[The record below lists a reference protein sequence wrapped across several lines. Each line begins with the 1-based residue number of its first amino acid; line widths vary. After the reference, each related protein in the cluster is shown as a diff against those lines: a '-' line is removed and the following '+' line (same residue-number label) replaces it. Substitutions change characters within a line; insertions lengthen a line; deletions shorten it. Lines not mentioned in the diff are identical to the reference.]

1 MKKNDESK
9 RPLNE
14 EIYKQFQKGLDFN
27 SHIELNDEVT
37 ANENFFIGRQWEG
50 VQSNG
55 LPKPVFNFLKRVV
68 LHQVANI
75 TSDNITMH
83 CQPLAAAPGDAEMGR
98 LTSIVNDEFSA
109 LMEHN
114 RIPNLTREYMRNA
127 AVDGD
132 GCTYSW
138 WDPDVEIGKG
148 VKGTIR
154 TEVIENTRVLFGNPN
169 SRDVQSQPWI
179 IIFRRDFV
187 DAVKEYA
194 EDHGASADN
203 VAFIRADDDERQSQ
217 MESYVDG
224 RCTVVLRLRRD
235 KKTKTIWAAEVTKD
249 AVVREEWDLGIRLY
263 PITWVP
269 WDYVQDCYHGQ
280 SLVTGLI
287 PNQIFINKMF
297 AMVMISTMTT
307 AYPKVVYDKT
317 RISHWTSQV
326 GAAIGVNGGDM
337 NSVARIIDPAQV
349 SPQISQFIDATINY
363 TQTFTGAT
371 SAALGDTR
379 PDNTSAIIAL
389 QRAASIPSEI
399 TKQNLYQ
406 SIEALGRIYLEF
418 MAEYY
423 GKRPVDAKLEDV
435 VENAEIMQFAGV
447 PANQR
452 TVVDFD
458 FSELKKVP
466 MLMRLDVGA
475 SAYWSEI
482 ASTQTLDNLLQQGK
496 IDLIDYLERIPEGY
510 ISKRQ
515 ELIDKYMPILNPQP
529 QPQAQGPEMPMD
541 GMPGMEGEPPP
552 APPRGGGQ
560 LVATG
565 AKEPI
570 PTTRGYSELQRQI
583 NRTGLAE

>member
-1 MKKNDESK
+1 MATSEAREKLRREV
-9 RPLNE
+9 
-14 EIYKQFQKGLDFN
+14 YKQFQSGLDFN
-27 SHIELNDEVT
+27 RRIELNDTVDT
-37 ANENFFIGRQWEG
+37 NENFFIGRQWEG
-50 VQSNG
+50 VQANG
-55 LPKPVFNFLKRVV
+55 LPTPVFNFLKRVT

-75 TSDNITMH
+75 TSDNISMNAT
-83 CQPLAAAPGDAEMGR
+83 PLSAAPNDKEMEK
-98 LTSIVNDEFSA
+98 LTAIVNEEFAS

-132 GCTYSW
+132 GATYTW
-138 WDPDVEIGKG
+138 WDPDVKMGNG
-148 VKGTIR
+148 VNGTIR
-154 TEVIENTRVLFGNPN
+154 TEVVENTRMLFGNPN

-179 IIFRRDFV
+179 IIYRRDFV
-187 DAVKEYA
+187 DSVKDYA
-194 EDHGASADN
+194 KDHGASAQD
-203 VAFIRADDDERQSQ
+203 VEKIVADDDENNSR
-217 MESYVDG
+217 MESYVDN
-224 RCTVVLRLRRD
+224 RCTVILRLRKDR
-235 KKTKTIWAAEVTKD
+235 KTGTIWAAEITQK

-280 SLVTGLI
+280 SLITGLI
-287 PNQIFINKMF
+287 PNQIYVNKMF

-317 RISHWTSQV
+317 RISNWTNQV

-337 NSVARIIDPAQV
+337 NSVAKIIDPAQV
-349 SPQISQFIDATINY
+349 SPQISQFVDLAINY

-406 SIEALGRIYLEF
+406 SIEDLGRIYLEF

-423 GKRPVDAKLEDV
+423 GERPIDV
-435 VENAEIMQFAGV
+435 PVKDVLPPEVVQFAGV
-447 PANQR
+447 PMDQT
-452 TVVDFD
+452 TVIDFD
-458 FSELKKVP
+458 FSQLKDVP
-466 MLMRLDVGA
+466 MMMRLDVGA

-496 IDLIDYLERIPEGY
+496 IDIVDYLERIPEGY

-515 ELIDKYMPILNPQP
+515 ELMSKYAAMMQPQP
-529 QPQAQGPEMPMD
+529 QPEMPIE
-541 GMPGMEGEPPP
+541 EGNM
-552 APPRGGGQ
+552 PPRGGGQ
-560 LVATG
+560 LIDTG
-565 AKEPI
+565 AQEAI
-570 PTTRGYSELQRQI
+570 PTGKGYGELQRKI
-583 NRTGLAE
+583 NQTGLSE

>member
-1 MKKNDESK
+1 MPTNDNL
-9 RPLNE
+9 RR
-14 EIYKQFQKGLDFN
+14 EIMKQFQRGLDFN
-27 SHIELNDEVT
+27 RRIDLNDTVDT
-37 ANENFFIGRQWEG
+37 NENFFIGKQWEG

-55 LPKPVFNFLKRVV
+55 LPKPVFNFLKRVT

-75 TSDNITMH
+75 TSDNITMNAT
-83 CQPLAAAPGDAEMGR
+83 PLAAAPNDAEMEK
-98 LTSIVNDEFSA
+98 LTAIVNDEFAA

-132 GCTYSW
+132 GATYTY
-138 WDPDVEIGKG
+138 WDPDMEVGPGI
-148 VKGTIR
+148 KGTIR
-154 TEVIENTRVLFGNPN
+154 TEIVENTRILFGNPN
-169 SRDVQSQPWI
+169 SRDVQCQPWI

-194 EDHGASADN
+194 KEHGGEAEKVTTDQ
-203 VAFIRADDDERQSQ
+203 DENNSR
-217 MESYVDG
+217 MESYVDD
-224 RCTVVLRLRRD
+224 RCTVVLRLRKDR
-235 KKTKTIWAAEVTKD
+235 KTKTIWAAEVTKD
-249 AVVREEWDLGIRLY
+249 AVVRKEWDLGIRLY

-280 SLVTGLI
+280 SLITGLI
-287 PNQIFINKMF
+287 PNQIYVNKMF

-317 RISHWTSQV
+317 RIANWTNQV

-349 SPQISQFIDATINY
+349 SPQISQFIDTAINY

-371 SAALGDTR
+371 AAALGDTR

-406 SIEALGRIYLEF
+406 SIEDLGRIYLEF

-423 GKRPVDAKLEDV
+423 GNRPVDVPVKDV
-435 VENAEIMQFAGV
+435 MDPEMMQFAGI
-447 PANQR
+447 PSDQT
-452 TVVDFD
+452 TVIDFD
-458 FSELKKVP
+458 FSVLKDVP
-466 MLMRLDVGA
+466 MMMRLDVGA

-482 ASTQTLDNLLQQGK
+482 ASTQTLDNLLQQDK

-510 ISKRQ
+510 ISKKA
-515 ELIDKYMPILNPQP
+515 ELIAKYGAALQP
-529 QPQAQGPEMPMD
+529 QMPPMPEMPPEEAPNM
-541 GMPGMEGEPPP
+541 
-552 APPRGGGQ
+552 PPRGGGQ
-560 LVATG
+560 ITDTG

-570 PTTRGYSELQRQI
+570 PETRGYSELQRKV
-583 NRTGLAE
+583 NRTGLTE